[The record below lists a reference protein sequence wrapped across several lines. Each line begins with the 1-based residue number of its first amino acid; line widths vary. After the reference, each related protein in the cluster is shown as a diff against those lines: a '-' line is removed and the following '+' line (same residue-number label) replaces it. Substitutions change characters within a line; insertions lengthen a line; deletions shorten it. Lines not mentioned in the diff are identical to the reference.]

1 MTLHTY
7 HGERKPDSSAHGAL
21 ASIGADQ
28 SPGRRW
34 HGDGDR
40 DPLRDLESGWH
51 RDDTR
56 YGDSEQDHDHFSAFH
71 GEPRGEL
78 PGRTT
83 PTGTGGTI
91 TLKVA
96 SDFSPG
102 GGPSAASNAL
112 TYVCSGATLGTA
124 CSGTQTASTTSS
136 TPVLTVPV
144 SACTGGGG
152 SCSSQSPN
160 SVNLNFTLVDSPVY
174 PTGTYSANITFT
186 ISAT

>member
-1 MTLHTY
+1 MVRGNLTLRHTAPWLLLALTSLPA
-7 HGERKPDSSAHGAL
+7 GGGTGTATETLSATLSPVGTVTTPGTATLSKTTTTFLPFTGSL
-21 ASIGADQ
+21 AVSY
-28 SPGRRW
+28 
-34 HGDGDR
+34 
-40 DPLRDLESGWH
+40 LV
-51 RDDTR
+51 
-56 YGDSEQDHDHFSAFH
+56 
-71 GEPRGEL
+71 
-78 PGRTT
+78 RTT